1 MEGIPYTD
9 CQWLQSRGQS
19 DEIVISSRIRLA
31 RNVKGIPFSHWASS
45 GNMKQV
51 VERVKKILP
60 LCPGTRD
67 MRIIELDR
75 VEPLDREFLLERH
88 LISRE
93 MAEGASFRMVAISPD
108 ETLSIMINEEDH
120 LRIQCLRAGLELRE
134 IWRRMSDI
142 DDQLSEHLEFAFSER
157 WGYLTACPTNV
168 GTGIRC
174 SVMIHL
180 PALVMAKQV
189 DRVLG
194 AVNQLGLTVRGI
206 QGEGTEISG
215 NIAQLS
221 NQVTLGVT
229 EEESIEKLEKMAHR
243 IIASELEAQRQLMN
257 EARDIVEDK
266 VFRAYGI
273 LRGARMITSQEAAE
287 LVSALRF
294 GRTSGVLPEVSYR
307 TMNELLICS
316 RPAHLQKI
324 AGSSLTPKDR
334 DIYRAR
340 FIRERLN

>member
-1 MEGIPYTD
+1 MDSMEWIPYSE
-9 CQWLQSRGQS
+9 CQWLQNRGQS

-31 RNVKGIPFSHWASS
+31 RNVKGIPFSQWASS
-45 GNMKQV
+45 GNMRQV
-51 VERVKKILP
+51 VERVKNVLP

-67 MRIIELDR
+67 MKIVELDR
-75 VEPLDREFLLERH
+75 VDPLDREFLLERH

-93 MAEGASFRMVAISPD
+93 MAEGSGFRMVAISPD

-120 LRIQCLRAGLELRE
+120 LRIQCLRAGAGAEGNLAADERTGRSTL
-134 IWRRMSDI
+134 
-142 DDQLSEHLEFAFSER
+142 EHLEFAYSER

-206 QGEGTEISG
+206 QGEGTEIAG

-229 EEESIEKLEKMAHR
+229 EEESIEKIGKMAHR
-243 IIASELEAQRQLMN
+243 IIASELEAQRQLMS
-257 EARDIVEDK
+257 EARDVVEDK

-273 LRGARMITSQEAAE
+273 LRGARMITTRETAE

-294 GRTSGVLPEVSYR
+294 GRTSGF
-307 TMNELLICS
+307 C
-316 RPAHLQKI
+316 
-324 AGSSLTPKDR
+324 PKSPIGR
-334 DIYRAR
+334 
-340 FIRERLN
+340 

>member
-1 MEGIPYTD
+1 MEWIPYSE
-9 CQWLQSRGQS
+9 CQWLQNRGQS

-31 RNVKGIPFSHWASS
+31 RNVKGIPFSQWASS
-45 GNMKQV
+45 GNMRQV
-51 VERVKKILP
+51 VERVKNVLP

-67 MRIIELDR
+67 MKIVELDR
-75 VEPLDREFLLERH
+75 VDPLDREFLLERH

-93 MAEGASFRMVAISPD
+93 MAEGSGFRMVAISPD

-120 LRIQCLRAGLELRE
+120 LRIQCLRAGAGAEGNLAADERTGRSTL
-134 IWRRMSDI
+134 
-142 DDQLSEHLEFAFSER
+142 EHLEFAYSER

-206 QGEGTEISG
+206 QGEGTEIAG

-229 EEESIEKLEKMAHR
+229 EEESIEKIGKMAHR
-243 IIASELEAQRQLMN
+243 IIASELEAQRQLMS
-257 EARDIVEDK
+257 EARDVVEDK

-273 LRGARMITSQEAAE
+273 LRGARMITTRETAE

-294 GRTSGVLPEVSYR
+294 GRTSGF
-307 TMNELLICS
+307 C
-316 RPAHLQKI
+316 
-324 AGSSLTPKDR
+324 PKSPIGR
-334 DIYRAR
+334 
-340 FIRERLN
+340 